1 MKNKA
6 DSGFSLPEIMIS
18 MMILLLIFG
27 AVTGLLSSG
36 LMSSQYNLSK
46 ANSLSVARSTIN
58 QIEDIARYA
67 NKIDSPTT
75 ASGPLHELRLETS
88 DGSVY
93 RIYIK
98 IDDNAKNAIF
108 IDKDSINIKKMANG
122 MIADNGIVFSR
133 DENDATMILI
143 GVTINDAS
151 YSGSTDS
158 SSSIS
163 SRVKLL
169 NLSS

>member
-6 DSGFSLPEIMIS
+6 DSGFTLPEIMIG

-27 AVTGLLSSG
+27 AVTGFLSSG

-58 QIEDIARYA
+58 QIEEVTRYA

-75 ASGPLHELRLETS
+75 ASGPLNELRLEAS

-93 RIYIK
+93 HIYID

-108 IDKDSINIKKMANG
+108 IDKGSTNIKKMANG
-122 MIADNGIVFSR
+122 MIADNGIVFSL
-133 DENDATMILI
+133 DTNDATMILI
-143 GVTINDAS
+143 ELTVNDAS
-151 YSGSTDS
+151 FSGKSDS
-158 SSSIS
+158 SSSIT
-163 SRVKLL
+163 SRIKLM

>member
-6 DSGFSLPEIMIS
+6 NAGFTLPEIMIG

-133 DENDATMILI
+133 DANDATMILI

-151 YSGSTDS
+151 FSGSPNT
-158 SSSIS
+158 SIS
-163 SRVKLL
+163 SRVRLL